1 MVHWMLG
8 VGCWMLGVLS
18 SPSLRAEDLHQW
30 SLRGVA
36 PFQAKLIA
44 ADGLRA
50 TLLVPDRGKTVIPFA
65 LMSAEDAAYVQ
76 DWRKANPKAPLID
89 PERLAPWPSAA
100 AAESIDVRMTGD
112 DAASSHYIY
121 ESAHFI
127 IESDLKLPVAVV
139 REITAVFE
147 ATREALI
154 AIPLGLHLGHESRK
168 YSVLMLSNANDYGH
182 AGGNGGSGGTY
193 NPLTRQM
200 LILLPNLGI
209 KPGTNGLG
217 LDFQRNLFVLKHE
230 VTHQILGRWQ
240 PFLPMW
246 LKEGLSECLAA
257 TPYTRGRYSFQGLD
271 AAMHDY
277 VLKWRTNPN
286 QRDLQLIP
294 PTQLMALDGDQ
305 WNAGVAAQSAY
316 PYYDS
321 AALLTYYFLHA
332 DGKGD
337 GADLAAYFDAIRRG
351 VDPEKAEA
359 EHLLRGR
366 NREILGADLQNFGRK
381 LGLNLKIAAPVQ
393 VRPFEAPHA
402 K

>member
-1 MVHWMLG
+1 MFFFLLPLH
-8 VGCWMLGVLS
+8 
-18 SPSLRAEDLHQW
+18 AEDLHQW
-30 SLRGVA
+30 TLHGVA
-36 PFQAKLIA
+36 PFQAEIIA

-50 TLLVPDRGKTVIPFA
+50 TLQVPGRGKTVIPFT

-76 DWRKANPKAPLID
+76 DWRKANPKAPLVN
-89 PERLAPWPSAA
+89 PERLAPWPTAA
-100 AAESIDVRMTGD
+100 AAESIDVQMTGD
-112 DAASSHYIY
+112 DAATSHYTY

-139 REITAVFE
+139 REIVAVFE
-147 ATREALI
+147 ATRKALI

-193 NPLTRQM
+193 NPFTRQM

-257 TPYTRGRYSFQGLD
+257 TPYTRGRYSFEGLD

-294 PTQLMALDGDQ
+294 PAQLMTLDGDQ

-316 PYYDS
+316 PYYNS

-337 GADLAAYFDAIRRG
+337 GANLAAYFDDIRRG
-351 VDPEKAEA
+351 VDTEKAEA

-366 NREILGADLQNFGRK
+366 TRENLGTNLQNFGRK
-381 LGLNLKIAAPVQ
+381 LGLNLKIEAPVQ
-393 VRPFEAPHA
+393 IRPFEAPHA